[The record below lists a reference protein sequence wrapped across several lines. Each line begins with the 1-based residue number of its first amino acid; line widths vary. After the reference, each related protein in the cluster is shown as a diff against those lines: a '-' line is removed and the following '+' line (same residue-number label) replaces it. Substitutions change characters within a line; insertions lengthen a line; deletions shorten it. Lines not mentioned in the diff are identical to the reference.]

1 MIHASQIYQNQFGT
15 DNMRAVWTEDAM
27 LQAWL
32 DVEAAVAGA
41 QGELKVLSKA
51 DAREI
56 VRNCNTRVITPEAVA
71 AQYRET
77 GHVIV
82 SLIKAFREAV
92 PGAGER
98 FHLGMTTQ
106 DVLDTGLTLQ
116 IRHALRLLVPAMF
129 GLEDALVDLAIRHRK
144 TVMAG
149 RSEGQQGAPITFGY
163 KIAVFASEVGAHIER
178 LNECAGRLI
187 ILTLFGA
194 MGVQSSYCMV
204 VGKERMKEFMR
215 LVAGHLDFEI
225 PIVCPHQRTD
235 RFAELGHVLALICS
249 TLGKLGLEIRDLQ
262 RTEVGEA
269 AEPWRLEQFSS
280 STLPQKQNPEV
291 SEWWQGLARLAR
303 GASVALTEVHQQH
316 ERDISRLAPELHAI
330 PNLFLYAA
338 SAIKEATRIV
348 SGLQVHGDRMWGNL
362 MMGGG
367 LTMAESV
374 MLGLAEKS
382 GRKVWAHQLVHD
394 VAIEVA
400 THGGDFAD
408 IIVSHPEVS
417 KHLGKEEVA
426 QLLRPEH
433 YIGTAVEQV
442 NAVRTSA
449 KRRRKKLNKELG
461 RVLGTRF

>member
-15 DNMRAVWTEDAM
+15 EEMRTVWAENAM

-32 DVEAAVAGA
+32 DVEAAVARA
-41 QGELKVLSKA
+41 QGELKILSKA

-56 VRNCNTRVITPEAVA
+56 VRNCDTRVITPEAVA
-71 AQYRET
+71 AKYREI

-82 SLIKAFREAV
+82 SLIKVFREAV

-116 IRHALRLLVPAMF
+116 IRQALRLLVPAMF
-129 GLEDALVDLAIRHRK
+129 NLEDALVDLAFRHRK

-163 KIAVFASEVGAHIER
+163 KIAVFASEIGAHIER
-178 LNECAGRLI
+178 LNGCADRLM

-204 VGKERMKEFMR
+204 VGKQRMKAFTQ
-215 LVAGHLDFEI
+215 LVGEHLDLEI
-225 PIVCPHQRTD
+225 PEICPHQRTD

-262 RTEVGEA
+262 RTEVGEV
-269 AEPWRLEQFSS
+269 AEPWGPEQFSS

-338 SAIKEATRIV
+338 SAIKAATRIV
-348 SGLQVHGDRMWGNL
+348 LGLQVHDDRMWANL

-382 GRKVWAHQLVHD
+382 GQKVWAHQVVHD

-400 THGGDFAD
+400 TQGGDFAD
-408 IIVSHPEVS
+408 IIASHPEVS
-417 KHLGKEEVA
+417 KYLKKAEVA
-426 QLLRPEH
+426 ELLRPEH

-442 NAVRTSA
+442 KAVRMSA
-449 KRRRKKLNKELG
+449 KRRRKKLNRNLG
-461 RVLGTRF
+461 KVLGAQF